1 MVEACFR
8 MRRISKQEGAIM
20 GLTGK
25 IIRRLCVP
33 LLGLLGSLV
42 VAGIAGCGRDTA
54 SSEAGSPKSV
64 ERIMVVGASTIAP
77 LLSEMGKSYEKSH
90 PDIRIE
96 VQAGGSSRGVLDVRH
111 GVAKLGMV
119 SRELTPD
126 EQDLQSVLIA
136 KDGVGIILHKTN
148 PVARLSKSQVVG
160 IYTGKLT
167 NWKQLGGEDLPITV
181 VSKAEGRSTLDIFSH
196 YFGVP
201 YKEISAHVIIGDNQ
215 QGIQTVAGSPSAI
228 GYVSIGSAEY
238 EAQQGAAIRLVQMD
252 DQVPTTAAVASGQY
266 AISREL
272 NLVFKPPLSD
282 RLRDFVE
289 FVQSEAVAELV
300 TKQYFVPVAQ
310 R

>member
-1 MVEACFR
+1 
-8 MRRISKQEGAIM
+8 MR
-20 GLTGK
+20 LTGQ
-25 IIRRLCVP
+25 IVRRLGMP
-33 LLGLLGSLV
+33 LLGLLGGFA
-42 VAGIAGCGRDTA
+42 VAGMAGCSR
-54 SSEAGSPKSV
+54 EAAPAETGSPKSV
-64 ERIMVVGASTIAP
+64 ERVMVVGASTIAP
-77 LLSEMGKSYEKSH
+77 LISEMGKAYEKGH

-96 VQAGGSSRGVLDVRH
+96 VQAGGSSRGILDVRN

-119 SRELTPD
+119 SRELKPD
-126 EQDLQSVLIA
+126 ERDLQSVLIA
-136 KDGVGIILHKTN
+136 RDGVGIILHKTN
-148 PVARLSKSQVVG
+148 PVAHLSKSQVVG

-181 VSKAEGRSTLDIFSH
+181 VSKAEGRSTLEIFSN

-215 QGIQTVAGSPSAI
+215 QGIQTVAGSPAAI

-238 EAQQGAAIRLVQMD
+238 EAQQGAAIRLVQLE

-272 NLVFKPPLSD
+272 NLVFKPPLSG

-289 FVQSEAVAELV
+289 FTQSEAVAELV
-300 TKQYFVPVAQ
+300 TKQYFVPLTQ